1 MRERIGIVLAA
12 GEGRRMGGAKALM
25 LASGRTLTELHACT
39 LHSVSCNT
47 IAIVVRPADAHEVE
61 RLFVTTRSELRAR
74 LRIIVASTRTQA
86 ESLAVALDY
95 LAIEERPNAH
105 IVITPVDMLPV
116 ATTTLDALL
125 GAVERGAVAATPVF
139 RGRGGHPVVV
149 RAELLGTYASAKSS
163 PPLDRVLTEA
173 GERRVRMTVDDP
185 TILADYDV
193 PTDLPE
199 PPRFLRSGLL

>member
-25 LASGRTLTELHACT
+25 LVGSRTLTELHACV
-39 LHSVSCNT
+39 LHSSNCSTV
-47 IAIVVRPADAHEVE
+47 AIVVRPADAPAIE
-61 RLFVTTRSELRAR
+61 RLFVTTSSELRAR
-74 LRIIVASTRTQA
+74 LRIIVASTHTQA
-86 ESLAVALDY
+86 ESLSVALDY
-95 LAIEERPNAH
+95 LAIEDRPNAH
-105 IVITPVDMLPV
+105 VVITPVDMLPV
-116 ATTTLDALL
+116 APTTLEALL

-149 RAELLGTYASAKSS
+149 RGELLGGYASAKSA
-163 PPLDRVLTEA
+163 PPLDRVLTDA
-173 GERRVRMTVDDP
+173 GERRVRMAVDDP

-199 PPRFLRSGLL
+199 PPRFVRSPLL